1 MIEDLKAYGIFVNL
15 LLPGGAAETGMI
27 PKALGDRLA
36 RHLMRPEIMRP
47 PIVFLASDAA
57 DGITGERIDALH
69 WDEWRTSRQKVK

>member
-1 MIEDLKAYGIFVNL
+1 
-15 LLPGGAAETGMI
+15 
-27 PKALGDRLA
+27 
-36 RHLMRPEIMRP
+36 MRP